1 MSRGLRERHH
11 RRRSDILVDKL
22 GGKEVKSL
30 VTKWTRSTAS
40 GGAAKR
46 GGHSEEGRETEK

>member
-1 MSRGLRERHH
+1 MSRGLRERH
-11 RRRSDILVDKL
+11 RRRRPDILVDKP
-22 GGKEVKSL
+22 GGKEVKSP
-30 VTKWTRSTAS
+30 VTQWTPSTAS

>member
-1 MSRGLRERHH
+1 MSRGLRERHR

-22 GGKEVKSL
+22 GGKEVKSP